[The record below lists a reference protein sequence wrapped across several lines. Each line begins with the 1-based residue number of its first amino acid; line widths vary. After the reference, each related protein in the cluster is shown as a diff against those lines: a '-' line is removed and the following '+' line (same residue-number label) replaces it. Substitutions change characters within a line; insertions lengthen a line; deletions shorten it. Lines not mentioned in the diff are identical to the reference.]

1 MDTDLALLFFL
12 LKLLEFGRSIEHR
25 EFMLKVLTKTLLIT
39 SLFFGGF
46 VTADAQRKVAVVENA
61 PSVDNDLNSKGI
73 KRKVAI
79 GRFSNETQYA
89 KGLFYDKE
97 NDPIGK
103 QALDILTSRLA
114 SSGKFLLIERSDL
127 SEILS
132 QSQSNGS
139 DLSSVGADYM
149 IIGSVT
155 EFGRK
160 NVGKSN
166 GFSTEKTQIVEAAVS
181 IRIVDV
187 STGLII
193 YSDEGRG
200 EATMTSKSN
209 LVKSQSAGYD
219 ATLSDKAISAAI
231 GQLVEN
237 IINKCTD
244 KPWRTY
250 FLSYDEDGILI
261 AGGESQGIT
270 IGDEFVI
277 KTKGKKVKNPQ
288 TGILIELPGKPIG
301 SMRIVQS
308 AGDTP
313 ETEFSFVEIITG
325 ADLIDSNN
333 LTNYIIEEQ

>member
-1 MDTDLALLFFL
+1 MIKT
-12 LKLLEFGRSIEHR
+12 
-25 EFMLKVLTKTLLIT
+25 VTKTLILASMFATFSNGPIY
-39 SLFFGGF
+39 
-46 VTADAQRKVAVVENA
+46 AQRKVAVVENA
-61 PSVDNDLNSKGI
+61 STPESVSESKGI

-89 KGLFYDKE
+89 KGLFYDKN

-103 QALDILTSRLA
+103 QALDILSSRLA
-114 SSGKFLLIERSDL
+114 ASGKFLLIERSD
-127 SEILS
+127 I
-132 QSQSNGS
+132 S
-139 DLSSVGADYM
+139 DLLAQCQANGNDFSSIGADYM

-160 NVGKSN
+160 NIGKSN
-166 GFSTEKTQIVEAAVS
+166 GLSTEKTQIVEAAVS
-181 IRIVDV
+181 IRLVDV

-193 YSDEGRG
+193 YSDEGHG

-209 LVKSQSAGYD
+209 LVKSQSAGFD

-250 FLSYDEDGILI
+250 FLSYDNDGVLI
-261 AGGESQGIT
+261 AGGESQGIAS
-270 IGDEFVI
+270 GDEFAI
-277 KTKGKKVKNPQ
+277 KTRGKKVKNPQ
-288 TGILIELPGKPIG
+288 TGIMIELPGKTIG
-301 SMRIVQS
+301 SLRIVQS

-313 ETEFSFVEIITG
+313 ETEFSIVDIISG
-325 ADLIDSNN
+325 SEQIDTNN
-333 LTNYIIEEQ
+333 LSNYIIEEK